1 MPRGVERRELFERIA
16 RIMDT
21 ADNYSSRREK
31 KSDEAQNPH
40 NGAVV
45 GEMLGGRG
53 VMIRNLKII
62 HSG

>member
-1 MPRGVERRELFERIA
+1 
-16 RIMDT
+16 MDT

-31 KSDEAQNPH
+31 KSDEAQHPH